1 MFTKIH
7 EHILVHANRSAKA
20 RFARHERQQFSAISW
35 VSKINKEQSRVR
47 RREMRDGKDAA
58 GWAPPRRSSYL
69 NIQSTRSK
77 SRCSPLLG
85 THLPETRREDT
96 SFQTR
101 SQPIAI
107 KVRLPVTWSELRS
120 NCGRSGPC
128 ARCPSSYRRRSYRRM
143 WTLRRRSGS
152 CG

>member
-1 MFTKIH
+1 MIANIH
-7 EHILVHANRSAKA
+7 ELILVHGNRSAKA
-20 RFARHERQQFSAISW
+20 RFARHVRQQFSAIRWSQRSTR
-35 VSKINKEQSRVR
+35 SKTENSQ
-47 RREMRDGKDAA
+47 RETRGGKGAA

-77 SRCSPLLG
+77 SRYSPLLG
-85 THLPETRREDT
+85 THLSETCREDT

-120 NCGRSGPC
+120 NRDRLGPC
-128 ARCPSSYRRRSYRRM
+128 ARCPSLNRRLLCRRTWTSRRRLG
-143 WTLRRRSGS
+143 WFG
-152 CG
+152 